1 MWPDHKPQSPAPFI
15 PPRCFVSG
23 CPVYFECLLAVSE
36 RWRSDFT
43 RRSSPT
49 GSARDTLSESDHTMT
64 PRRDTAFSKSLFST
78 SPLSTLTVAPML
90 AAAALLIFA
99 GGCTEEPEIT
109 RRFVPKPSI
118 ASSNALAVPT
128 ASVVPTAPERP
139 AAPKSTEKV
148 DGRMLAAIVPAGG
161 QGWFFKISDV
171 DAAVVGQVEKFESL
185 LKTLKIKDGKAVWK
199 TPEGWT
205 EQGQSGMR
213 AETFAIGAGEA
224 KTECSVIA
232 LPNDDPASDEYILPN
247 VNRWR
252 GQLGLAKQSIDELKA
267 SDEFHQFD
275 LEDGTTITWVNLA
288 GKVPA
293 PPGSESAGPSQPAT
307 TGTSAAAGPSL
318 PPGHPPT
325 GGAAASR
332 PATGGASSPT
342 SIPELGFEVPDG
354 WVTGSLKPFRK
365 ISWDIDH
372 GGKTAEFY
380 VSSLAAAGSDVA
392 QNVNRW
398 RGQAGM
404 KSLSKSELSNEVD
417 EISIGGETGSLI
429 EISGVKQ
436 SIIGAIVVKGDTGW
450 FFKLVGDPD
459 AVSHEKDNVR
469 AFLKSV
475 KFR

>member
-1 MWPDHKPQSPAPFI
+1 MN
-15 PPRCFVSG
+15 
-23 CPVYFECLLAVSE
+23 
-36 RWRSDFT
+36 
-43 RRSSPT
+43 
-49 GSARDTLSESDHTMT
+49 
-64 PRRDTAFSKSLFST
+64 PRRDTSCST
-78 SPLSTLTVAPML
+78 SPVAPILIVATML
-90 AAAALLIFA
+90 LFA

-109 RRFVPKPSI
+109 RRFVPKPST
-118 ASSNALAVPT
+118 APSDAPAVPT
-128 ASVVPTAPERP
+128 ASGMP
-139 AAPKSTEKV
+139 AAPASSEKV

-161 QGWFFKISDV
+161 QGWFFKISEV
-171 DAAVVGQVEKFESL
+171 EASVVGQVEKFETL
-185 LKTLKIKDGKAVWK
+185 LKTLKIEGGKPVWK

-205 EQGQSGMR
+205 EQEATGMR
-213 AETFAIGAGEA
+213 AATFAIGEGAS
-224 KTECSVIA
+224 KVECSVIA

-252 GQLGLAKQSIDELKA
+252 GQLGLAKQTLEEMKG

-275 LEDGTTITWVNLA
+275 LEKGTTITWVNLS

-293 PPGSESAGPSQPAT
+293 PPGSSPSTASKPSAGAGGPSQ
-307 TGTSAAAGPSL
+307 AGPSL

-325 GGAAASR
+325 GGAIAAR
-332 PATGGASSPT
+332 PAGGGKSSPT
-342 SIPELGFEVPDG
+342 SISEMSFEVPEG
-354 WVTGSLKPFRK
+354 WVSGSLKPFRK
-365 ISWDIDH
+365 ISWNIDH

-380 VSSLAAAGSDVA
+380 VSSLAAAGSNVE

-398 RGQAGM
+398 RGQAGL
-404 KSLSKSELSNEVD
+404 KSLKENELSNEVE

-429 EISGVKQ
+429 EISGEKQ

>member
-1 MWPDHKPQSPAPFI
+1 M
-15 PPRCFVSG
+15 
-23 CPVYFECLLAVSE
+23 
-36 RWRSDFT
+36 
-43 RRSSPT
+43 PT
-49 GSARDTLSESDHTMT
+49 DSARGTLSESDLTMT
-64 PRRDTAFSKSLFST
+64 PRRNAVLLA
-78 SPLSTLTVAPML
+78 SPLSTLAVVPIL
-90 AAAALLIFA
+90 ASVALLLSA
-99 GGCTEEPEIT
+99 GGCTEAPEII
-109 RRFVPKPSI
+109 RRSVPKPSTVAI
-118 ASSNALAVPT
+118 DVPAVPT
-128 ASVVPTAPERP
+128 ASERP

-185 LKTLKIKDGKAVWK
+185 LKTLKIEGGKPVWK

-205 EQGQSGMR
+205 EQGKSGMR
-213 AETFAIGAGEA
+213 AETFAIGSGAS

-252 GQLGLAKQSIDELKA
+252 GQLGLGKQSIDEMKA
-267 SDEFHQFD
+267 SDDFHQFD

-293 PPGSESAGPSQPAT
+293 RPGSGSASPSRP
-307 TGTSAAAGPSL
+307 SAAGASSAAGPSL

-325 GGAAASR
+325 GGATASK
-332 PATGGASSPT
+332 PTAGGKSSPT
-342 SIPELGFEVPDG
+342 SIPEMTFEVPDG
-354 WVTGSLKPFRK
+354 WVSGSLKPFRK
-365 ISWDIDH
+365 ISWTVDNN
-372 GGKTAEFY
+372 GKTAEFY
-380 VSSLAAAGSDVA
+380 ISALGAAGSDVA

-398 RGQAGM
+398 RGQAGL
-404 KSLSKSELSNEVD
+404 KSLKENELSNEVKD
-417 EISIGGETGSLI
+417 ISIGGEKGSLI
-429 EISGVKQ
+429 EISGEKQ

-450 FFKLVGDPD
+450 FFKMVGDPD
-459 AVSHEKDNVR
+459 TVSREKDNVR